1 MTIKSEGGKIA
12 RRLIVYRSAA
22 GRNLQLLD
30 RPSQRY
36 PISNLNIVCMQKI
49 AVRAEQN
56 ITQLLIRS
64 KVWNRYFETL
74 SQIIRL

>member
-36 PISNLNIVCMQKI
+36 PISNLNIVCMQKT
-49 AVRAEQN
+49 AFSPVRAEQN
-56 ITQLLIRS
+56 IIQLLIRS
-64 KVWNRYFETL
+64 KVW
-74 SQIIRL
+74 

>member
-1 MTIKSEGGKIA
+1 MLFESGIYDYKIRRGQNCPAIK
-12 RRLIVYRSAA
+12 VYRSAA

-64 KVWNRYFETL
+64 KVW
-74 SQIIRL
+74 